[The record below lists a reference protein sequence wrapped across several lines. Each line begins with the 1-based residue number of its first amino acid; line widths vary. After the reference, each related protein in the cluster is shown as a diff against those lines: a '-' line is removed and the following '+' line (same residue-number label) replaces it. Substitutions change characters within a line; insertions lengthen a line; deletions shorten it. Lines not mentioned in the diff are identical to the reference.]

1 MGPWIS
7 SLLVAWCGCGPGS
20 CVERR
25 GSGAGCFG
33 GPLYALLQVCTTQI
47 HYTTSHKQI
56 HCRRVKLSFY
66 RCRNYSTLFWLKN
79 VSLFTLICILQCIA
93 SWDGFDLTVS
103 THTSRRKICKQPFRQ
118 IRYLQISN
126 DVTWIL
132 ISLLCGSGNPGG
144 TNRHLIGQHSIFY
157 YIIYIIE
164 IYFHSIP
171 LSQHL
176 HRHCTPFTPSVM
188 ITHSYSYS
196 LFM

>member
-7 SLLVAWCGCGPGS
+7 SLLVAWCGPGS

-33 GPLYALLQVCTTQI
+33 GPLFALLQVCTTQI

-144 TNRHLIGQHSIFY
+144 PIVILLGSIRYSIILYILLRYIFIVSHSVN
-157 YIIYIIE
+157 IYTDIV
-164 IYFHSIP
+164 HHP
-171 LSQHL
+171 H
-176 HRHCTPFTPSVM
+176 HPSW
-188 ITHSYSYS
+188 
-196 LFM
+196 

>member
-7 SLLVAWCGCGPGS
+7 SLLVAWCGPGS

-33 GPLYALLQVCTTQI
+33 GPLFALLQVCTTQI

-56 HCRRVKLSFY
+56 
-66 RCRNYSTLFWLKN
+66 LFKY

-103 THTSRRKICKQPFRQ
+103 THTSWRKICKQPFRQ

-176 HRHCTPFTPSVM
+176 HRHCTPSTPSVM

-196 LFM
+196 LFMSR